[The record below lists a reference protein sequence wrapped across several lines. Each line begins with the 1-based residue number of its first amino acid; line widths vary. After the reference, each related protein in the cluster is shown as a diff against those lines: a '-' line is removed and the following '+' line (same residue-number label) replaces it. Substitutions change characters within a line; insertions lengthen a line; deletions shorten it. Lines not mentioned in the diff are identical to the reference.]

1 MSLVVLALC
10 WTWRLFRLCS
20 IMDTELGTTRRPNST
35 VSVDLKLQIV
45 SMRFR
50 DWIELDTAERAQL
63 SASSVEFA
71 RKLEPQLKAF
81 VEFEHRA
88 IKARGVLDAMP
99 YAAKDMFISAT
110 RLPHGGLGQPLP
122 LGRSPQATV
131 LDQLDRAGARRIG
144 YTAMTELAYE
154 PSGYNAVDGPPKNP
168 WNFEFITGGSS
179 SGSAAAVASGSAVFA
194 LGSDT
199 GGSLR
204 IPAHCCGV
212 TSWKPTYGVVSLAG
226 AMPLSPSLDTVGILA
241 RSASDLQEPA
251 RVLVAVSRTEPIR
264 TIGAVNDVLDL
275 AEAPIASACR
285 HAIDAIAG
293 CEVRVGHTAAIAAI
307 EAIDTHVFTVMQAEA
322 ARSHQTLLDSGSL
335 DVTLT
340 KRLRKG
346 LQIDEKTL
354 AASVSVRPQIANDFI
369 AKVFKDAQAIVMP
382 ILTIRT
388 PPVTE
393 CDPRAR
399 EFKPK
404 TLYELSRW
412 TRFANFL
419 GFPAVAIPAGFDNRA
434 MPIALQVVGRPG
446 TDHALITL
454 AKAVQER
461 TDWHA
466 RVPVAISDQVISSYK
481 GRLA

>member
-1 MSLVVLALC
+1 
-10 WTWRLFRLCS
+10 
-20 IMDTELGTTRRPNST
+20 MDAELGTTRRPNSS
-35 VSVDLKLQIV
+35 VSVDLKHQIV

-81 VEFEHRA
+81 VEFEHKA

-122 LGRSPQATV
+122 LERSPQATV

-154 PSGYNAVDGPPKNP
+154 PSGYNAVHGPPKNP

-264 TIGAVNDVLDL
+264 TIGAVKDVLNL
-275 AEAPIASACR
+275 AEASIASACR
-285 HAIDAIAG
+285 DAIDAIAG
-293 CEVRVGHTAAIAAI
+293 CEVRLGHTAAIAAI

-322 ARSHQTLLDSGSL
+322 ARSHQTLMDSGSL
-335 DVTLT
+335 DVTLA

-346 LQIDEKTL
+346 LQIDVKTL

-393 CDPRAR
+393 CDPRAP

-454 AKAVQER
+454 ATAVQER

>member
-1 MSLVVLALC
+1 MTA
-10 WTWRLFRLCS
+10 
-20 IMDTELGTTRRPNST
+20 ELGDRTPPFPQIR
-35 VSVDLKLQIV
+35 LQTMP
-45 SMRFR
+45 MRFR
-50 DWIELDTAERAQL
+50 EWIELDTTERAQL
-63 SASSVEFA
+63 SASSSEFA
-71 RKLEPQLKAF
+71 RKLEPQLRAF

-88 IKARGVLDAMP
+88 VKAHGVLDAMP

-122 LGRSPQATV
+122 LERSPHATV

-144 YTAMTELAYE
+144 YTAMTELAYQ
-154 PSGYNAVDGPPKNP
+154 PSGYNAVHGTPKNP

-179 SGSAAAVASGSAVFA
+179 SGSAVAVASGSAVFA

-212 TSWKPTYGVVSLAG
+212 TSWKPTYGGVSLAG

-241 RSASDLQEPA
+241 RSASDLHEPA
-251 RVLVAVSRTEPIR
+251 QVLFAGSGPEPIR
-264 TIGAVNDVLDL
+264 TIFAVQDVLDL

-285 HAIDAIAG
+285 DAIDAIAG
-293 CEVRVGHTAAIAAI
+293 CEMRVGHTAAKEAI
-307 EAIDTHVFTVMQAEA
+307 EAIDTPVLTVMQAEA
-322 ARSHQTLLDSGSL
+322 ARSHRTLLDSGSL

-340 KRLRKG
+340 KRLSKG
-346 LQIDEKTL
+346 LLIDEKTL
-354 AASVSVRPQIANDFI
+354 AANVSARTQIANDFI

-393 CDPRAR
+393 CDPRAP
-399 EFKPK
+399 EFEPK

-412 TRFANFL
+412 TRFAKFL
-419 GFPAVAIPAGFDNRA
+419 GFPAVAIPAGFDDRA
-434 MPIALQVVGRPG
+434 MPIALQIVGRPG

-454 AKAVQER
+454 ATSVQKR

-466 RVPVAISDQVISSYK
+466 RIPFAISDQVISFYK